1 VLFISGS
8 NTLTWVIYMGKHKK
22 KSVRK
27 TRKSG
32 HSKPPPPPT
41 PKSYK
46 WLLIF
51 CLIACAVVAA
61 LWGIKSL
68 SDSDEQIQEGQTPP
82 VLGEQSKPSPVLP
95 ELTAE
100 QEIVALN
107 KEELELGEQ
116 VIRDFPK
123 TEVSFL
129 LMGNVYRNHGNSTEA
144 EKYWKKALEL
154 NPERPDAYNGMGW
167 TAFEK
172 GEYEKA
178 VAYWRKALEIDPKMP
193 AVHNSIAQILIIMGR
208 YDDVIKEAQEELK
221 VTPQSSLSYFLIG
234 QGYLKQKE
242 YKKAKK
248 YYETAIELKPDY
260 INAYY
265 GLITICSRL
274 NLKNEAEKYKATFK
288 KLKAEEKHILMD
300 RNKAFDDLVTVRK
313 NLAETYSDAESIY
326 HKEGFL
332 KEAEKLLQRAVKLDP
347 NSTEYLMRL
356 GFLYQSNNRL
366 EDALQVYKKASD
378 IDPDNTI
385 SQMNTGTILVQLNQ
399 FADAEKVFQKII
411 ASNPNFFGGYRE
423 LAQLYLKTGTKLP
436 EALKLAK
443 TAVEL
448 EETAP
453 NYFILSWA
461 YDKNG
466 DIANALSALKK
477 ATELDPANLTYRQ
490 MYELI
495 QKRNSRGDS

>member
-1 VLFISGS
+1 
-8 NTLTWVIYMGKHKK
+8 MGKHKK
-22 KSVRK
+22 KSERE

-32 HSKPPPPPT
+32 HSKPPPSPT
-41 PKSYK
+41 PKSHK
-46 WLLIF
+46 WLLIC
-51 CLIACAVVAA
+51 CLIACAVVTA

-68 SDSDEQIQEGQTPP
+68 SHSDEQTQEKQTPP
-82 VLGEQSKPSPVLP
+82 ILGEQSKSSTVLP

-116 VIRDFPK
+116 VIRDFPR
-123 TEVSFL
+123 TELSFL
-129 LMGNVYRNHGNSTEA
+129 LMGNIYRNHGNSTEA
-144 EKYWKKALEL
+144 EKYWTKALEL
-154 NPERPDAYNGMGW
+154 NPERTDAYNGMGW
-167 TAFEK
+167 TTFEK

-178 VAYWRKALEIDPKMP
+178 IVFWRKALEINPKMP
-193 AVHNSIAQILIIMGR
+193 DVHNSIAQTLIILGR
-208 YDDVIKEAQEELK
+208 YDEVINEAQEELK

-242 YKKAKK
+242 FEKAKK
-248 YYETAIELKPDY
+248 FYETAIELKPDY

-274 NLKNEAEKYKATFK
+274 NLKDEAEQYQATFK
-288 KLKAEEKHILMD
+288 KLKAEERHILMD
-300 RNKAFDDLVTVRK
+300 RNKAFDDLVTIRK
-313 NLAETYSDAESIY
+313 SLAETYSDAEYIY
-326 HKEGFL
+326 YKKGYL
-332 KEAEKLLQRAVKLDP
+332 QEAEKLLQRAVKLDP
-347 NSTEYLMRL
+347 NNTEYLMRL
-356 GFLYQSNNRL
+356 GFLYQSSNRL
-366 EDALQVYKKASD
+366 QDALQTYQKANQ

-385 SQMNTGTILVQLNQ
+385 SHMNTGTILVQLKQ

-411 ASNPNFFGGYRE
+411 TSDPNFFGGYRE

-461 YDKNG
+461 YDRNG
-466 DIANALSALKK
+466 DVANALSALKR
-477 ATELDPANLTYRQ
+477 ATELDPANQKYRQ

-495 QKRNSRGDS
+495 QKRDSSGDS

>member
-1 VLFISGS
+1 
-8 NTLTWVIYMGKHKK
+8 MGKHQK
-22 KSVRK
+22 KSEREI
-27 TRKSG
+27 RKSRY
-32 HSKPPPPPT
+32 SKQPPPPT
-41 PKSYK
+41 PKSHK
-46 WLLIF
+46 WLLT
-51 CLIACAVVAA
+51 CLAACAVVAA
-61 LWGIKSL
+61 LWGIKTL
-68 SDSDEQIQEGQTPP
+68 SDSDEKIQEGQTSP
-82 VLGEQSKPSPVLP
+82 VIREQSKSSTVLP

-123 TEVSFL
+123 TELSFL

-154 NPERPDAYNGMGW
+154 NPKRPDAYNGMGW
-167 TAFEK
+167 TTFEK

-178 VAYWRKALEIDPKMP
+178 VEFWRKALEINPKMP
-193 AVHNSIAQILIIMGR
+193 AVHNSIAQTLIIMGR

-242 YKKAKK
+242 YEKAKK
-248 YYETAIELKPDY
+248 YYETAIELRPDY
-260 INAYY
+260 MNAYY

-274 NLKNEAEKYKATFK
+274 NLKDEAKQYQATFK
-288 KLKAEEKHILMD
+288 KLKAEERHVLMD
-300 RNKAFDDLVTVRK
+300 RNKAFDDLVTIRK
-313 NLAETYSDAESIY
+313 SLAETYSDAEYIY
-326 HKEGFL
+326 RKEGYL
-332 KEAEKLLQRAVKLDP
+332 KETEKLLQRAIKLDP
-347 NSTEYLMRL
+347 YSTEYLMRL
-356 GFLYQSNNRL
+356 GLLYQRSNRL
-366 EDALQVYKKASD
+366 QDALQVYQKANE
-378 IDPDNTI
+378 IEPDNTI
-385 SQMNTGTILVQLNQ
+385 SHMNTGTILVQLKQ
-399 FADAEKVFQKII
+399 FPEAEKVFQKII
-411 ASNPNFFGGYRE
+411 ASDPNFFGGYRE

-436 EALKLAK
+436 DALKLAK
-443 TAVEL
+443 TAIEL

-466 DIANALSALKK
+466 DVANARSALKR
-477 ATELDPANLTYRQ
+477 AIELDPTNQKYRQ

-495 QKRNSRGDS
+495 QKRDSRGDS

>member
-1 VLFISGS
+1 
-8 NTLTWVIYMGKHKK
+8 MGKHKK
-22 KSVRK
+22 KSGRK
-27 TRKSG
+27 ASKSRP
-32 HSKPPPPPT
+32 SSPLAPPA
-41 PKSYK
+41 PKSHK

-51 CLIACAVVAA
+51 CLIACVVIAA

-68 SDSDEQIQEGQTPP
+68 LPGDEKTKKEQSPP
-82 VLGEQSKPSPVLP
+82 ILGEQSEPSTILP

-100 QEIVALN
+100 QEIVALK

-129 LMGNVYRNHGNSTEA
+129 LMGNVYRNHGSSIEA
-144 EKYWKKALEL
+144 EKYWTKALEL

-178 VAYWRKALEIDPKMP
+178 IAFWRKALEINPKMP
-193 AVHNSIAQILIIMGR
+193 AVHNSIAQTLIILGR
-208 YDDVIKEAQEELK
+208 YNEVINEAREELK

-242 YKKAKK
+242 YEKAKK

-260 INAYY
+260 MNAYY

-274 NLKNEAEKYKATFK
+274 NLKDEAKKHQATFK

-300 RNKAFDDLVTVRK
+300 RNKAFDDLVTIRK
-313 NLAETYSDAESIY
+313 SLAETYSDAESIY
-326 HKEGFL
+326 RKYGYL
-332 KEAEKLLQRAVKLDP
+332 KEAEKLLQRTVKLDP
-347 NSTEYLMRL
+347 KNTEYLMRL
-356 GFLYQSNNRL
+356 AFLYQSSNRL
-366 EDALQVYKKASD
+366 QDAFQMYQKTSE
-378 IDPDNTI
+378 IDPNNTI
-385 SQMNTGTILVQLNQ
+385 SRMNTGTILVQLNK
-399 FADAEKVFQKII
+399 FVDAEKVFQQII
-411 ASNPNFFGGYRE
+411 TSDPNFFGGYRE
-423 LAQLYLKTGTKLP
+423 LAQLYLKTETKLP

-466 DIANALSALKK
+466 DIAGALTALKR
-477 ATELDPANLTYRQ
+477 ATELDPANQKYRQ

-495 QKRNSRGDS
+495 NKRDSSGDS